1 MVMSRRLSIV
11 AVFAVAY
18 FLSYFFRSA
27 NAIIAEDLSRELNL
41 SAAQLGFMT
50 SVFFIAFAAA
60 QLPLGHALD
69 RFGARRVTPPLM
81 LAAVFGSVLFALA
94 QTFPVLVLGRAL
106 IGLGMAGVLMGAL
119 KTFGAW
125 FSARRFATVSGVFL
139 GIGASGA
146 LGAAT
151 PLAYLNASV
160 GWRTV
165 FWGAAGATLV
175 SALLLMLVSRDA
187 PAPNRVREQ
196 TQPGRL
202 RDIFRDPRFWRLA
215 AAGFALTGSM
225 FAYQGLWAGPFLR
238 ESLGLSEVT
247 TGNLLF
253 LLSSGVMLGYFGV
266 GWLADRFGLER
277 VALLGGGTFAVV
289 QLTLAFFG
297 PDWPLWLLRVLFFTF
312 GVLGAISLLYFAH
325 AQRLFPHMTGRATTA
340 VNLFGIGGG
349 ALLQWGLG
357 GVVGLF
363 PDTAA
368 GKPAAAYSTLFLLT
382 GALVAVATLAY
393 APLGRLQKPQ
403 QPLAQRRD

>member
-1 MVMSRRLSIV
+1 MSRRPSIV

-27 NAIIAEDLSRELNL
+27 NAVIAEDLTSELSL

-50 SVFFIAFAAA
+50 SVFFVAFAAA
-60 QLPLGHALD
+60 QLPLGRALD
-69 RFGARRVTPPLM
+69 RFGARRVTPLLM
-81 LAAVFGSVLFALA
+81 LAAALGSILFALA
-94 QTFPVLVLGRAL
+94 QTFPVLILGRAL

-119 KTFGAW
+119 KTFGSW

-151 PLAYLNASV
+151 PLAYLNALV

-165 FWGAAGATLV
+165 FWGAAGATLL

-187 PAPNRVREQ
+187 PAPVRTIVDAQ
-196 TQPGRL
+196 TGRL

-215 AAGFALTGSM
+215 AAAFAVTGSM

-277 VALLGGGTFAVV
+277 VALLGSGTFAVV
-289 QLTLAFFG
+289 QLTLAFFAPG
-297 PDWPLWLLRVLFFTF
+297 WPLELLRGLFFAF

-357 GVVGLF
+357 LVVGLF
-363 PDTAA
+363 ADTAA
-368 GKPAAAYSTLFLLT
+368 GKPTAYSTLFLLT
-382 GALVAVATLAY
+382 GALVAAATLAY
-393 APLGRLQKPQ
+393 APLGRLEKPQ